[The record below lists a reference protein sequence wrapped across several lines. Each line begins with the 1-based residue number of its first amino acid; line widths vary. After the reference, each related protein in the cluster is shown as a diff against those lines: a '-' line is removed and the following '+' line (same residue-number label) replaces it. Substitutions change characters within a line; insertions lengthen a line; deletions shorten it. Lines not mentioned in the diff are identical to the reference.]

1 MMNANS
7 NYSALKKAIG
17 ELTEVIDRSQPS
29 NEEAGTLLKR
39 MDSIVIDI
47 EIRFAGVL
55 AAHHTISSGS
65 FLAPN

>member
-1 MMNANS
+1 
-7 NYSALKKAIG
+7 
-17 ELTEVIDRSQPS
+17 
-29 NEEAGTLLKR
+29 

-47 EIRFAGVL
+47 EIRFTGIL